1 MSRNPSALVNIPA
14 TFPPGYAEHPVALPA
29 HLGPWTV
36 DDLDST
42 PDDGNRW
49 ELIDGTFVVTPAPGG
64 FHQRAVIRLAEVLL
78 SAAPGGVEVL
88 VAPLAVVLAN
98 DTAPEP
104 DVVVSMGESL
114 GPRGIEGPPLLV
126 AEVLSPST
134 RRYDELF
141 KRDVYARAG
150 IGWYWLVDP
159 DAPRVTVLRLDG
171 EAYVEHLAAGRDD
184 VVALDEPFRV
194 TFAVARLVQPR

>member
-1 MSRNPSALVNIPA
+1 M
-14 TFPPGYAEHPVALPA
+14 ALPA

-36 DDLDST
+36 ADLDAT

-78 SAAPGGVEVL
+78 GSAPAGVEVL
-88 VAPLAVVLAN
+88 VAPTAVVLAH

-104 DVVVSMGESL
+104 ELVVAVGETL
-114 GPRGIEGPPLLV
+114 GSRGIDGPPLLV
-126 AEVLSPST
+126 VEVLSPST
-134 RRYDELF
+134 RRYDLLL

-150 IGWYWLVDP
+150 IAWYWLVDP
-159 DAPRVTVLRLDG
+159 DEPRVTVLRLEG
-171 EAYVEHLAAGRDD
+171 EAYVEHGQAGPGE
-184 VVALDEPFRV
+184 VVALDEPFPLNFPV
-194 TFAVARLVQPR
+194 SRLVQPR